1 VGHVYVHGGVSGRNK
16 DRHPD
21 LMPAVKAGLAESAA
35 VGIVVA
41 AVQVLE
47 DDPSLNAGYG
57 SVLNLE
63 GELELD
69 AGIADGATGSFG
81 AVIGVTVQHPIALAR
96 LVLDQTPHV
105 VMAGE
110 GAAALDPRM
119 RGVEIAPAQLE
130 RWRTAK
136 ERGHLE
142 PTRFGRPDAVDT
154 VGAVALDDEGHV
166 AAGSSTGGVFG
177 KMPGRVGDSPIFGA
191 GTYASPEVAVV
202 GTGIGELFIE
212 TMASARVARLVEDGT
227 DPQHACEQVIAYIQ
241 TRQEAEAGLLALDA
255 DGRFGTA
262 YWGASLPV
270 AGPNGPVEPLH
281 I

>member
-1 VGHVYVHGGVSGRNK
+1 VAYVYVHGGVSGRNK

-21 LMPAVKAGLAESAA
+21 LTPAVDAGLTESIA

-41 AVQVLE
+41 SVRVLE
-47 DDPSLNAGYG
+47 DDPLLNAGYG
-57 SVLNLE
+57 SVLNLD

-81 AVIGVTVQHPIALAR
+81 AVIGVTGQHPISLAR
-96 LVLDQTPHV
+96 LVLEETPHV
-105 VMAGE
+105 VMAGA
-110 GAAALDPRM
+110 GAAALDPSM
-119 RGVEIAPAQLE
+119 QQVEVAPAQLD
-130 RWRTAK
+130 RWRAAK

-142 PTRFGRPDAVDT
+142 PTRFGSPDAVDT
-154 VGAVALDDEGHV
+154 VGAVALDDHGNV

-191 GTYASPEVAVV
+191 GTYASAEVAVV

-212 TMASARVARLVEDGT
+212 TLACARVARLVENGVH
-227 DPQHACEQVIAYIQ
+227 PQDACEQVIAYIQ
-241 TRQEAEAGLLALDA
+241 TKREAEAGLLALDSDA
-255 DGRFGTA
+255 RFGAA

-270 AGPNGPVEPLH
+270 AGPDGPIDPLH

>member
-1 VGHVYVHGGVSGRNK
+1 VAHVYVHGGVSGRNK

-21 LMPAVKAGLAESAA
+21 LMPAVQAGLAESVA

-41 AVQVLE
+41 AVRVLE
-47 DDPSLNAGYG
+47 DDPLLNAGYG
-57 SVLNLE
+57 SVLNLD

-81 AVIGVTVQHPIALAR
+81 AVIGVAGEHPISLAR
-96 LVLDQTPHV
+96 LVLEGTPHV
-105 VMAGE
+105 VMAGA
-110 GAAALDPRM
+110 GAAALDPGM
-119 RGVEIAPAQLE
+119 RRVEIAPAQLE

-142 PTRFGRPDAVDT
+142 PTRFGHSDAVDT
-154 VGAVALDDEGHV
+154 VGAVALDDDGRP

-177 KMPGRVGDSPIFGA
+177 KMPGRVGDSPICGA

-212 TMASARVARLVEDGT
+212 TLACARVARLVEDGI
-227 DPQHACEQVIAYIQ
+227 DPQAACERVIAHIQ
-241 TRQEAEAGLLALDA
+241 SKQEAEAGLLALDA
-255 DGRFGTA
+255 DGRFGVA

-270 AGPNGPVEPLH
+270 AGPDGPIDPLH

>member
-1 VGHVYVHGGVSGRNK
+1 
-16 DRHPD
+16 
-21 LMPAVKAGLAESAA
+21 MPAVEAGLAERVA

-41 AVQVLE
+41 AVRVLE
-47 DDPSLNAGYG
+47 DDPLLNAGFG
-57 SVLNLE
+57 SVLTVE

-81 AVIGVTVQHPIALAR
+81 AVIGVAVEHPISLAR
-96 LVLDQTPHV
+96 LVMDETPHV
-105 VMAGE
+105 VLTGAGAE
-110 GAAALDPRM
+110 ALDPGMHR
-119 RGVEIAPAQLE
+119 VEVAPAQLE

-142 PTRFGRPDAVDT
+142 PTRFGRSDAVDT
-154 VGAVALDDEGHV
+154 VGAVALDDDGNV

-212 TMASARVARLVEDGT
+212 TLACARVARLVEDGL
-227 DPQHACEQVIAYIQ
+227 DPQEACERVIAYIQ

-255 DGRFGTA
+255 DGHFGVA

-270 AGPNGPVEPLH
+270 AGPDGPIEPLH
-281 I
+281 V